1 MSAPGLFSDRS
12 LLVLDLVMLAAIA
25 AVPLL
30 FVAWRH
36 ARRGRWA
43 THRNVMLVTTAV
55 LGVAVVLVELALK
68 ASGGIFAMAE
78 GSTYDGTALLAASLW
93 IHVGFA
99 SLVSLWWPALIALSL
114 WRFSRPPE
122 PGSFSRIHKIGG
134 YGGFILMTLTGLT
147 AAELYVVAF
156 LL

>member
-1 MSAPGLFSDRS
+1 MNAPGLFSDRS
-12 LLVLDLVMLAAIA
+12 LLVLDVVILAAIA

-30 FVAWRH
+30 YIAWRY
-36 ARRGRWA
+36 ARSGRWA

-55 LGVAVVLVELALK
+55 LGVAVVAVELALN
-68 ASGGIFAMAE
+68 AAGGVFVMAE
-78 GSTYDGTALLAASLW
+78 GSTYDGTTLLAASLW
-93 IHVGFA
+93 IHVAFA
-99 SLVSLWWPALIALSL
+99 SLTSLWWPALIALSL
-114 WRFSRPPE
+114 WRFSRPPK

-134 YGGFILMTLTGLT
+134 YGGLILMALTGLT